1 MLQTR
6 QRSELRKRLQVTKTI
21 CQLGFRCGQECPQPA
36 KAVSGFDRK
45 ATLNPQLHIVPYVNN
60 IKYTTIEK
68 SLIFFNHIK
77 KGMFLKSYYYN
88 FLMDKVSLVIDLYD
102 KSNYIGNKHYY
113 NAKNPLTL
121 QNKISPPIT

>member
-1 MLQTR
+1 
-6 QRSELRKRLQVTKTI
+6 
-21 CQLGFRCGQECPQPA
+21 
-36 KAVSGFDRK
+36 
-45 ATLNPQLHIVPYVNN
+45 
-60 IKYTTIEK
+60 
-68 SLIFFNHIK
+68 
-77 KGMFLKSYYYN
+77 MFLKSYYYN

>member
-1 MLQTR
+1 MGSAHAGHT
-6 QRSELRKRLQVTKTI
+6 QRLYAIRVSVVIQA
-21 CQLGFRCGQECPQPA
+21 FCPAQNS
-36 KAVSGFDRK
+36 VSVDRK
-45 ATLNPQLHIVPYVNN
+45 VARNPLLPLHSNVNN

-68 SLIFFNHIK
+68 FLIFFNHIK